1 MEGHLVQEDVG
12 EGSEAEV
19 EEGEED
25 AKLVVPLG
33 RVPTDG
39 EEHHG
44 MGRETMLEEGLGGGE
59 TVAIE
64 QVEEHVWLHIATGE
78 LGIET
83 L

>member
-1 MEGHLVQEDVG
+1 MEGHLIQEDVG
-12 EGSEAEV
+12 EGGEAEM

-25 AKLVVPLG
+25 AELVVSFG
-33 RVPTDG
+33 RVPMDG

-44 MGRETMLEEGLGGGE
+44 MGREAMLEEGLGEGE
-59 TVAIE
+59 AVAIE
-64 QVEEHVWLHIATGE
+64 QVEEHVWLHIATWE